1 MNDYYY
7 EGKMKELEM
16 WVLCYTMCDKMN
28 MTAIRNALR
37 RRDVYT
43 IDDLRDRDLSE
54 LAHRSSIGEM
64 RLEFIKEM
72 KLTIEDE
79 EKIQSMMDGDNDV
92 RRLRHD
98 KKLFEMAV
106 NLSRAGKSDRK
117 IAEALGLRMETVRII
132 T

>member
-1 MNDYYY
+1 MYDYYY
-7 EGKMKELEM
+7 EGRMKELEM
-16 WVLCYTMCDKMN
+16 WVLCNTMCDKKN
-28 MTAIRNALR
+28 MVAIRNALR

-43 IDDLRDRDLSE
+43 IDDLRDRNLSE
-54 LAHRSSIGEM
+54 LARFRTVGEV

-72 KLTIEDE
+72 KLIIEDE
-79 EKIQSMMDGDNDV
+79 EKIQSMMDEDSDV

-106 NLSRAGKSDRK
+106 DLSRAGKSDRK
-117 IAEALGLRMETVRII
+117 IAEALGLRIETVRII